1 MAKNPTD
8 ISEQQRNLLQQ
19 LPAVDRLIDLAQTEA
34 SFELVPKSVVVNCI
48 RAVLDADR
56 RRIREGGR
64 APGEK
69 DLADAAVMQRVK
81 EAVRSAMQPKLRRV
95 VNATGVVIHTNLG
108 RSLLAPEAVE
118 NLAGVAGRYSNL
130 EYDLEAGRR
139 GSRYMAVRDL
149 LCEITGAE
157 DAMVVNNNAGAVLI
171 SLETI
176 ARSRNVV
183 VSRGDLV
190 EIGGSFRIPDVM
202 AKSGAVL
209 REVGTTNRTHLRDY
223 EGAIDPGTALL
234 LKVHWS
240 NYSIVGFTAQVPL
253 RELVELGARRG
264 IPVMEDLGS
273 GTFIDFSRYG
283 LLKEPTVQDS
293 VASGADVVTFSGD
306 KLLGGPQAGV
316 IVGRRPLIE
325 SIRKNPINRA
335 LRIDK
340 LTLAALESTL
350 RLYRDEARAVAAI
363 PTLRML
369 TENETAVQPRA
380 EELARR
386 LQAIGDSRLKVEIV
400 RLSSKAG
407 GGSLPLLDL
416 PSRCLKVQVDGLTAN
431 QLELQLR
438 RNDPPIIGRIEDGA
452 FLMDAR
458 TLQPDEA
465 PIIAAALAS
474 VLAGG

>member
-1 MAKNPTD
+1 MD
-8 ISEQQRNLLQQ
+8 LSERQRSLLRR
-19 LPAVDRLIDLAQTEA
+19 LPAVDRLIELAKKEA
-34 SFELVPKSVVVNCI
+34 CFELIPPSVMTNAI
-48 RAVLDADR
+48 RAVIETDR
-56 RRIREGGR
+56 RRIREGDR
-64 APGEK
+64 LPDET
-69 DLADAAVMQRVK
+69 DLSDAAVMQRVK
-81 EAVRSAMQPKLRRV
+81 AAVRSAMRPNLRRV

-108 RSLLAPEAVE
+108 RSLLAQEAVE
-118 NLAGVAGRYSNL
+118 NLTIVASRYSNL
-130 EYDLEAGRR
+130 EYDLDRGRR

-176 ARSRNVV
+176 AKSRAVI

-209 REVGTTNRTHLRDY
+209 KEVGTTNRTHLRDY
-223 EGAIDPGTALL
+223 ENAIDADAALL

-264 IPVMEDLGS
+264 VPVMEDLGS

-283 LLKEPTVQDS
+283 LLKEPAVQES
-293 VASGADVVTFSGD
+293 VASGADIVTFSGD
-306 KLLGGPQAGV
+306 KLLGGPQAG
-316 IVGRRPLIE
+316 ILVGRQRIIE

-350 RLYRDEARAVAAI
+350 RLYRDEAQAVAAI

-369 TENETAVQPRA
+369 TEPEDAIQARA
-380 EELARR
+380 EDLARR
-386 LQAIGDSRLKVEIV
+386 LQALADPRLQIEIV

-407 GGSLPLLDL
+407 GGSLPLLEL
-416 PSRCLKVQVDGLTAN
+416 PSRCLKVRIDGLTPN
-431 QLELQLR
+431 RLELKLR
-438 RNDPPIIGRIEDGA
+438 SNEPPIIGRIEDDA

-458 TLQPDEA
+458 TLQVDEA
-465 PIIAAALAS
+465 PVIAAALKS
-474 VLAGG
+474 ILTGC